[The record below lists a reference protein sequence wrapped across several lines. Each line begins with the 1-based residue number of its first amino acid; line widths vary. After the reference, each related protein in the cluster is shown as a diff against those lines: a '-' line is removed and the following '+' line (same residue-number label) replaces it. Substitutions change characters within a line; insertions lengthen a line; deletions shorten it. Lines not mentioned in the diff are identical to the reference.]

1 MTGYQFFKEFVI
13 PLAPAFVSL
22 VVPIVVFYVIPLRW
36 NRRQLALDLFSSFY
50 GEEMRHARAQ
60 AWEYFIGAL
69 QESTPAGSPGAV
81 PRSPRLRMFLQY
93 LAEPATHLRIAPPEH
108 EVFQKASRVLDFF
121 TVVDGCIGRKTI
133 DEGMVRDFLRYYYLW
148 WRQEMLEP
156 LRDENY
162 PFPDQ
167 RLKPR
172 WLRHLRHLDRT
183 CEFEP
188 KRRADD
194 AQLHS

>member
-1 MTGYQFFKEFVI
+1 MTGYQFLKEFMI

-22 VVPIVVFYVIPLRW
+22 VVPIIVFYVIPLRW

-60 AWEYFIGAL
+60 SWEYFIGAL
-69 QESTPAGSPGAV
+69 VESNPGSPEVSV
-81 PRSPRLRMFLQY
+81 PRSARLRLFLQY
-93 LAEPATHLRIAPPEH
+93 LAEPATHIRIAAAEH

-121 TVVDGCIGRKTI
+121 TVVDGCLGRKTI
-133 DEGMVRDFLRYYYLW
+133 DEGMMRDFLRYYYLW

-156 LRDENY
+156 LRAEDY
-162 PFPDQ
+162 PFPDA

-172 WLRHLRHLDRT
+172 WLRHLRHLDRV
-183 CEFEP
+183 CGFDPP
-188 KRRADD
+188 K
-194 AQLHS
+194 HSH